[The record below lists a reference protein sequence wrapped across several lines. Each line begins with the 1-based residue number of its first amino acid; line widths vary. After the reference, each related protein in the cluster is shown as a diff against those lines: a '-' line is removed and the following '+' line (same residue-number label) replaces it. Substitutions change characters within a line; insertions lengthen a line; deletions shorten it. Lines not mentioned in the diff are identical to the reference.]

1 MKFYILLIFGILFG
15 SSLLQSDEVKG
26 KEFIA
31 TFLPNYHNQWND
43 TDSKLKLGDSI
54 YLFIYSEKPTKV
66 NIEYNNQIGQKF
78 NENFNIPAN
87 TIYTFKKPSYFFALI
102 GYNESGDLS
111 ARNNSER
118 VSNLS
123 FRIKSEESVIVY
135 GHSQAVTTSE
145 SFNVLPLESLG
156 NEYIVA
162 AYNSSKYYITDFGEI
177 NGSTPSQ
184 FAIVATE
191 DDTEVFIKPSAS
203 TKFNQLK
210 DQTVKLNKNE
220 VYLVQAN
227 ISAKEQFLDLTGT
240 YIKSNKSIAVFGG
253 QQRAAVPYDIIGQ
266 SPSRDYLV
274 EQIPT
279 LESWTLECYIV
290 PFPQPSVISTTKT
303 NDVFRVIAGFDNTDI
318 YVGDTYYGT
327 LNKGK
332 FFELPLDKAY
342 KIRGSAP
349 ILVVSY
355 KRTSQT
361 IQNAN
366 TLGDPLMQ
374 INPSIDQYGNNYKF
388 ISIQAYQFDGFFSYD
403 RVYTEHFITL
413 IVPSNS
419 LKNIELDG
427 VTINTNGFKIIT
439 GTDYYYGYKEISE
452 GIHTI
457 SAPDNFGLFV
467 AGYGYANSYGY
478 FSGILTKRD
487 DFEPPTF
494 QSSNDCYKVTGKIED
509 KKIANVTK
517 DDSKT
522 TNLNVDI
529 EQFTPYV
536 QELNFSAELINNKQ
550 DGKTRIIAKDSIGQQ
565 NYIDIDIPGFTVGL
579 EQSPRIDSS
588 NPIIVSDTLEI
599 FKSKCF
605 SYSLKNYGK
614 FNQKIEKAS
623 LKSKL
628 SNFSTDLPE
637 TFEMAPN
644 AILNFEICFASAG
657 DGYFVDTLYFENN
670 CYKQDLVIISL
681 LSKNDDNL
689 PVLTSSK
696 DPCKETISII
706 ITDSAKTDRGIKEL
720 IIEQKDNL
728 DILELQRTR
737 SLISVNAIV
746 KNPYEDSYL
755 SITAIDS
762 AGFSVN
768 YKDTI
773 QGFTIFVNKNGN
785 AENMLDFGNKKI
797 GIEHCENFTLTNYG
811 NLDFTFDDV
820 NLSHNIYFSLPL
832 SQMPLVI
839 KSGETK
845 DLQVCFKGYIASNES
860 ILDTLHLKYN
870 CLEKLVALESI
881 PDSLI
886 INNNSRCDVNLIFSS
901 GEIDNQNTVSKIY
914 PNPTNGKINF
924 IINNTNK
931 AQIKGMIYNLSGD
944 LVIDYLNENYDRGVY
959 NISLNA
965 NSLQNGIYYNVIYI
979 NNEKFTEIFIINK

>member
-1 MKFYILLIFGILFG
+1 MKFYILLVLGIFFS
-15 SSLLQSDEVKG
+15 SSLLKSDEVKG
-26 KEFIA
+26 KEFLA
-31 TFLPNYHNQWND
+31 TFLPNYHNQWNTPD
-43 TDSKLKLGDSI
+43 ARYKLGDSI
-54 YLFIYSEKPTKV
+54 YLFIYSENQTNV
-66 NIEYNNQIGQKF
+66 NIEYHNQIGQYF

-102 GYNESGDLS
+102 GYNESGDIY
-111 ARNNSER
+111 ARNNSETKC
-118 VSNLS
+118 NLS
-123 FRIKSEESVIVY
+123 FRIKSEEPIIVY
-135 GHSQAVTTSE
+135 GHSQAETTSE

-162 AYNSSKYYITDFGEI
+162 AYNSSKFYVTDYGDI

-184 FAIVATE
+184 FAIVASE
-191 DDTEVFIKPSAS
+191 DGTEVLIEPSAS

-210 DQTVKLNKNE
+210 DQTIKLNKNE

-227 ISAKEQFLDLTGT
+227 ISTKEQFLDLTGT
-240 YIKSNKSIAVFGG
+240 YIKSNKPIALFGG
-253 QQRAAVPYDIIGQ
+253 QQRSAVPYDISG
-266 SPSRDYLV
+266 SAPSRDYLV

-279 LESWTLECYIV
+279 LESWTLESYIV
-290 PFPQPSVISTTKT
+290 PFPQPSIIYTTI
-303 NDVFRVIAGFDNTDI
+303 NDVYRIIAGFDNTDI
-318 YVGDTYYGT
+318 FIGDTYHGT

-349 ILVVSY
+349 ILVVAY

-361 IQNAN
+361 TPNSN

-374 INPSIDQYGNNYKF
+374 IIPSTDQYGNNYKF
-388 ISIQAYQFDGFFSYD
+388 INIQAYQYYGGNNYE
-403 RVYTEHFITL
+403 RVYNEHFITL

-419 LKNIELDG
+419 LNNIELDG
-427 VTINTNGFKIIT
+427 VIINTSSFKKID
-439 GTDYYYGYKEISE
+439 GTDFYYGYKQVAE

-457 SAPDNFGLFV
+457 FAPDNFGLFV

-487 DFEPPTF
+487 DFEPPSF
-494 QSSNDCYKVTGKIED
+494 QSATDCYKVTGKIED
-509 KKIANVTK
+509 KKIATVTK
-517 DDSKT
+517 DESKT
-522 TNLNVDI
+522 TNLNVYI
-529 EQFTPYV
+529 EQFTPFV
-536 QELNFSAELINNKQ
+536 QELNFNAELINNKQ

-565 NYIDIDIPGFTVGL
+565 NYIDIDIPGFTIGL
-579 EQSPRIDSS
+579 EQSPSIESRD
-588 NPIIVSDTLEI
+588 PIIVSDTLEI

-644 AILNFEICFASAG
+644 AVLKFEICFAS
-657 DGYFVDTLYFENN
+657 DGSGFFEDTLYFENN
-670 CYKQDLVIISL
+670 CFKQDLIIISL

-696 DPCKETISII
+696 DPCNESISII
-706 ITDSAKTDRGIKEL
+706 ITDSAKTDRGIREVIL
-720 IIEQKDNL
+720 EQKDNL
-728 DILELQRTR
+728 EIIELQRTR
-737 SLISVNAIV
+737 SLISVNALVID
-746 KNPYEDSYL
+746 PYEDSYL

-762 AGFSVN
+762 AGFTVN

-773 QGFTIFVNKNGN
+773 PGYTISVNKNGD
-785 AENMLDFGNKKI
+785 AENKLDFGNKKI
-797 GIEHCENFTLTNYG
+797 GIEHCEKFSLTNYG
-811 NLDFTFDDV
+811 NFDLTFDDV

-832 SQMPLVI
+832 SQLPLVI

-860 ILDTLHLKYN
+860 IFDTLHLKYN
-870 CLEKLVALESI
+870 CLEKLVTLESV

-924 IINNTNK
+924 VINNSKN
-931 AQIKGMIYNLSGD
+931 AQIKGKIYNLSGD
-944 LVIDYLNENYDRGVY
+944 LVLDYLNDNYESGVY
-959 NISLNA
+959 NISLNI
-965 NSLQNGIYYNVIYI
+965 NSLQNGIYYNIIFI